1 MPSSG
6 WPGRTDVDFGTL
18 NRLNRHRDPGLPPW
32 VTPMHPLSFPLSRN
46 DSTGARTPSSA
57 SSVRS
62 AKPSK
67 PLSPKSPTSGRSR
80 NWIGNLAG
88 SRVDS
93 RTKASA
99 LCSAAGDMP
108 PPTRGGGKT
117 DVPVRC
123 GGLPGKLRWLAE
135 IRLLALLL
143 GLIGFASGAL
153 ADGKV
158 FRPPT
163 AYPVELRIPDQRAL
177 LAWSNGV
184 ERLVIETRFTGPGTN
199 FAWVVPLPSAPKIEA
214 ATRGLFPT
222 LTHLLRPKVVHFPAM
237 IVLFVAFCSSLIWIL
252 VTVRNE
258 TKMRWTDWAASVV
271 LGLSLVASGD
281 LGLMI
286 FGPLST
292 AVTAYGTYRV
302 RRRRESP
309 AVILLLLFLMFT
321 FGGMFIPALATAKAK
336 GGSDSVEI
344 LDRQLAGVFEITT
357 LTARDPSALRDWLNT
372 NGYVLPKDVEPVIAD
387 YLRDGWVFVASKV
400 RRNVSST
407 EAGSL
412 HPLSF
417 TFAAKEPVYPLRL
430 TGVGNGNLEVDLFV
444 FGPERAKAPGFKVR
458 DCRQPKSPPSDPIE
472 RERWWRNSE
481 RLPLDHDALRD
492 AAGNAAFVTRL
503 QGTLTPEQ
511 MQQDAVIQWDGFG
524 EVRDVRY
531 SQLGATL
538 TVFNWTGSALCL
550 FFVGLASVARWRGV
564 EPTCYAKA
572 MAAAVILAAA
582 ATGIG
587 YAQLEVVPVTLE
599 RRFARWVDFRN
610 QQRAVRIALTDELST
625 NAPITV
631 DAVREALRRGLPF
644 ALTNGLSRPPKLL
657 IREEDSPYNYTLRQG
672 SNGVEVLFY
681 DDFGRVVV
689 EPVIE

>member
-1 MPSSG
+1 M
-6 WPGRTDVDFGTL
+6 DL
-18 NRLNRHRDPGLPPW
+18 
-32 VTPMHPLSFPLSRN
+32 
-46 DSTGARTPSSA
+46 
-57 SSVRS
+57 
-62 AKPSK
+62 
-67 PLSPKSPTSGRSR
+67 
-80 NWIGNLAG
+80 
-88 SRVDS
+88 

-99 LCSAAGDMP
+99 LRSAAGCVP

-123 GGLPGKLRWLAE
+123 GGLPGKLRWLE
-135 IRLLALLL
+135 GIRLLALLL
-143 GLIGFASGAL
+143 GLIGFANGAL

-158 FRPPT
+158 FPPT
-163 AYPVELRIPDQRAL
+163 AYPVEVRIPDQRAI

-184 ERLVIETRFTGPGTN
+184 ERLVIETRFTGAGTN
-199 FAWVVPLPSAPKIEA
+199 FAWVVPLPSAPKVEA

-222 LTHLLRPKVVHFPAM
+222 LTHLLRPRVIHSVPAWWRLVM
-237 IVLFVAFCSSLIWIL
+237 FASAIGWLVL
-252 VTVRNE
+252 TVRQSG
-258 TKMRWTDWAASVV
+258 KIRWFDWVAGIAVGFAVGGEELALLGIPVLSACMISVFGVRVKKLTFGEVLMVV
-271 LGLSLVASGD
+271 LIHFLAVA
-281 LGLMI
+281 
-286 FGPLST
+286 
-292 AVTAYGTYRV
+292 
-302 RRRRESP
+302 
-309 AVILLLLFLMFT
+309 LLL
-321 FGGMFIPALATAKAK
+321 PALAKAKAK
-336 GGSDSVEI
+336 GGSDSVEV
-344 LDRQLAGVFEITT
+344 LDRQLAGVFETTT
-357 LTARDPSALRDWLNT
+357 LTARDPGALRDWLNT

-400 RRNVSST
+400 RRDATST

-444 FGPERAKAPGFKVR
+444 FGPERAKVAGFKVR
-458 DCRQPKSPPSDPIE
+458 DAVRPQIMETTTESLQLGGRISG
-472 RERWWRNSE
+472 
-481 RLPLDHDALRD
+481 LPLAHAGLQE

-511 MQQDAVIQWDGFG
+511 MRQDAVIQWDGFG

-538 TVFNWTGSALCL
+538 TVLNWTGSALCL

-582 ATGIG
+582 ATRIG

-599 RRFARWVDFRN
+599 GRYVRRHESKF
-610 QQRAVRIALTDELST
+610 QQRAVRNALADELNT

-631 DAVREALRRGLPF
+631 EAVRAALQRGLSF
-644 ALTNGLSRPPKLL
+644 AQSNGQSRSPRPLF
-657 IREEDSPYNYTLRQG
+657 REEDSPYNYTLRQG
-672 SNGVEVLFY
+672 ANGVEVLFY
-681 DDFGRVVV
+681 DDFGRAVV

>member
-1 MPSSG
+1 MS
-6 WPGRTDVDFGTL
+6 D
-18 NRLNRHRDPGLPPW
+18 
-32 VTPMHPLSFPLSRN
+32 
-46 DSTGARTPSSA
+46 
-57 SSVRS
+57 
-62 AKPSK
+62 
-67 PLSPKSPTSGRSR
+67 
-80 NWIGNLAG
+80 
-88 SRVDS
+88 
-93 RTKASA
+93 
-99 LCSAAGDMP
+99 
-108 PPTRGGGKT
+108 RGGWKT
-117 DVPVRC
+117 GVPDRC
-123 GGLPGKLRWLAE
+123 SYLRGDSRWLAK
-135 IRLLALLL
+135 IRLLTLLL
-143 GLIGFASGAL
+143 SLIGFADGAL

-199 FAWVVPLPSAPKIEA
+199 FAWVVPLPSAPKVEA
-214 ATRGLFPT
+214 ASRGLFPT
-222 LTHLLRPKVVHFPAM
+222 LTHLLRPKIVHFPAM

-258 TKMRWTDWAASVV
+258 TRMQWTDWAASVV
-271 LGLSLVASGD
+271 VGLSLVASGD

-302 RRRRESP
+302 RRSRESP

-321 FGGMFIPALATAKAK
+321 FGGMFIPALGKAK
-336 GGSDSVEI
+336 GGSDSVEV
-344 LDRQLAGVFEITT
+344 LDRQLAGVFETTT
-357 LTARDPSALRDWLNT
+357 LTARDPGALRDWLNT
-372 NGYVLPKDVEPVIAD
+372 NGYVLPKEVEPVIAD
-387 YLRDGWVFVASKV
+387 YLRDGWVFVGSKV
-400 RRNVSST
+400 RRDVSST

-458 DCRQPKSPPSDPIE
+458 DCRQPQSPPSDPIE
-472 RERWWRNSE
+472 RERWWRMSE

-511 MQQDAVIQWDGFG
+511 MRQDAVIQWDGFG

-538 TVFNWTGSALCL
+538 TVLNWTGSALCL
-550 FFVGLASVARWRGV
+550 FFVGVAAVARWCGV
-564 EPTCYAKA
+564 EPTRYAKA
-572 MAAAVILAAA
+572 MVAAIAIAGA

-587 YAQLEVVPVTLE
+587 YMQLEVVPVTLE

-610 QQRAVRIALTDELST
+610 QQLAVRIALTDELGT

-631 DAVREALRRGLPF
+631 EAVRAALQRGLPF
-644 ALTNGLSRPPKLL
+644 ALTNGLSQPPKLL

-672 SNGVEVLFY
+672 ANGVEVLFY
-681 DDFGRVVV
+681 DDFGRTVA
-689 EPVIE
+689 EPVIP

>member
-1 MPSSG
+1 M
-6 WPGRTDVDFGTL
+6 
-18 NRLNRHRDPGLPPW
+18 N
-32 VTPMHPLSFPLSRN
+32 PLSFSLSRN
-46 DSTGARTPSSA
+46 DSTGARTASSA
-57 SSVRS
+57 GAARS
-62 AKPSK
+62 AKPLK

-80 NWIGNLAG
+80 KWIGNFAA

-99 LCSAAGDMP
+99 LRSAARDLP

-117 DVPVRC
+117 DVPGRR
-123 GGLPGKLRWLAE
+123 GSLIGKLRWLVR
-135 IRLLALLL
+135 IRLLTLLL
-143 GLIGFASGAL
+143 SLIGFANGAL

-158 FRPPT
+158 FPPT
-163 AYPVELRIPDQRAL
+163 AYPVEVRIPDQRAI

-184 ERLVIETRFTGPGTN
+184 ERLVIETRFTGAGTN
-199 FAWVVPLPSAPKIEA
+199 FAWVVPLPSAPKVEA

-222 LTHLLRPKVVHFPAM
+222 LTHMLRPSVVHNPTGWWRLSVFLGAVAWLLLSVRQSGSIRWHDWLASLLAGLGFGGIELLILG
-237 IVLFVAFCSSLIWIL
+237 IVVFSACMF
-252 VTVRNE
+252 
-258 TKMRWTDWAASVV
+258 SV
-271 LGLSLVASGD
+271 
-281 LGLMI
+281 
-286 FGPLST
+286 
-292 AVTAYGTYRV
+292 YGVRV
-302 RRRRESP
+302 RRLSFMEVVAIILIHFLVAGVALP
-309 AVILLLLFLMFT
+309 AM
-321 FGGMFIPALATAKAK
+321 AKAKAK

-344 LDRQLAGVFEITT
+344 LDRQLAGVFETTT

-372 NGYVLPKDVEPVIAD
+372 NGYVLSKDVEPVIAD

-400 RRNVSST
+400 RRDVSST
-407 EAGSL
+407 EAGPL

-444 FGPERAKAPGFKVR
+444 FGPERAKVAGFKVR
-458 DCRQPKSPPSDPIE
+458 DAVRPQIMETTTE
-472 RERWWRNSE
+472 RPQFGGRVSG
-481 RLPLDHDALRD
+481 LPLAHTALQE

-511 MQQDAVIQWDGFG
+511 MRLDAVIRWDGFG

-531 SQLGATL
+531 SRLGTTL
-538 TVFNWTGSALCL
+538 TVLNWTGSALCL
-550 FFVGLASVARWRGV
+550 FFVGVAAVARWRGV
-564 EPTCYAKA
+564 EPTRYAKA
-572 MAAAVILAAA
+572 IAAAVVIAAV

-610 QQRAVRIALTDELST
+610 QQLAVRIALTDELST

-631 DAVREALRRGLPF
+631 EAVREALRRGLPF

-672 SNGVEVLFY
+672 ANGVEVLFY
-681 DDFGRVVV
+681 DDFGRAVV
-689 EPVIE
+689 EPVDQ

>member
-1 MPSSG
+1 M
-6 WPGRTDVDFGTL
+6 DL
-18 NRLNRHRDPGLPPW
+18 
-32 VTPMHPLSFPLSRN
+32 
-46 DSTGARTPSSA
+46 
-57 SSVRS
+57 
-62 AKPSK
+62 
-67 PLSPKSPTSGRSR
+67 
-80 NWIGNLAG
+80 
-88 SRVDS
+88 

-99 LCSAAGDMP
+99 LRSAAGCVP

-123 GGLPGKLRWLAE
+123 GGLPGKLRWLE
-135 IRLLALLL
+135 GIRLLALLL
-143 GLIGFASGAL
+143 GLIGFANGAL

-158 FRPPT
+158 FPPT
-163 AYPVELRIPDQRAL
+163 AYPVEVRIPDQRAI

-184 ERLVIETRFTGPGTN
+184 ERLVIETRFTGAGTN
-199 FAWVVPLPSAPKIEA
+199 FAWVVPLPSAPKVEA

-222 LTHLLRPKVVHFPAM
+222 LTHLLRPRVIHSVPAWWRLVM
-237 IVLFVAFCSSLIWIL
+237 FASAIGWLVL
-252 VTVRNE
+252 TVRQSG
-258 TKMRWTDWAASVV
+258 KIRWFDWVAGIAVGFAVGGEELALLGIPVLSACMISVFGVRVKKLTFGEVLMVV
-271 LGLSLVASGD
+271 LIHFLAVA
-281 LGLMI
+281 
-286 FGPLST
+286 
-292 AVTAYGTYRV
+292 
-302 RRRRESP
+302 
-309 AVILLLLFLMFT
+309 LLL
-321 FGGMFIPALATAKAK
+321 PALAKAKAK
-336 GGSDSVEI
+336 GGSDSVEV
-344 LDRQLAGVFEITT
+344 LDRQLAGVFETTT
-357 LTARDPSALRDWLNT
+357 LTARDPGALRDWLNT

-400 RRNVSST
+400 RRDATST

-458 DCRQPKSPPSDPIE
+458 DCRRPQSPPSDPIK

-481 RLPLDHDALRD
+481 RLPLEHDALRD
-492 AAGNAAFVTRL
+492 VAGNAAFVTRL

-511 MQQDAVIQWDGFG
+511 MRQDAVIQWDGFG

-538 TVFNWTGSALCL
+538 TVLNWTGSALCL

-582 ATGIG
+582 ATRIG

-599 RRFARWVDFRN
+599 GRYVRRHESKF
-610 QQRAVRIALTDELST
+610 QQRAVRNALADELNT

-631 DAVREALRRGLPF
+631 EAVRAALQRGLSF
-644 ALTNGLSRPPKLL
+644 AQSNGQSRSPRPLF
-657 IREEDSPYNYTLRQG
+657 REEDSPYNYTLRQG
-672 SNGVEVLFY
+672 ANGVEVLFY
-681 DDFGRVVV
+681 DDFGRAVV

>member
-1 MPSSG
+1 LEG
-6 WPGRTDVDFGTL
+6 
-18 NRLNRHRDPGLPPW
+18 
-32 VTPMHPLSFPLSRN
+32 
-46 DSTGARTPSSA
+46 
-57 SSVRS
+57 
-62 AKPSK
+62 
-67 PLSPKSPTSGRSR
+67 
-80 NWIGNLAG
+80 
-88 SRVDS
+88 
-93 RTKASA
+93 
-99 LCSAAGDMP
+99 
-108 PPTRGGGKT
+108 
-117 DVPVRC
+117 
-123 GGLPGKLRWLAE
+123 

-143 GLIGFASGAL
+143 GLIGFANGAL

-158 FRPPT
+158 FPPT
-163 AYPVELRIPDQRAL
+163 AYPVEVRIPDQRAI

-184 ERLVIETRFTGPGTN
+184 ERLVIETRFTGAGTN
-199 FAWVVPLPSAPKIEA
+199 FAWVVPLPSAPKVEA

-222 LTHLLRPKVVHFPAM
+222 LTHLLRPRVIHSVPAWWRLVM
-237 IVLFVAFCSSLIWIL
+237 FASAIGWLVL
-252 VTVRNE
+252 TVRQSG
-258 TKMRWTDWAASVV
+258 KIRWFDWVAGIAVGFAVGGEELALLGIPVLSACMISVFGVRVKKLTFGEVLMVV
-271 LGLSLVASGD
+271 LIHFLAVA
-281 LGLMI
+281 
-286 FGPLST
+286 
-292 AVTAYGTYRV
+292 
-302 RRRRESP
+302 
-309 AVILLLLFLMFT
+309 LLL
-321 FGGMFIPALATAKAK
+321 PALAKAKAK
-336 GGSDSVEI
+336 GGSDSVEV
-344 LDRQLAGVFEITT
+344 LDRQLAGVFETTT
-357 LTARDPSALRDWLNT
+357 LTARDPGALRDWLNT

-400 RRNVSST
+400 RRDATST

-458 DCRQPKSPPSDPIE
+458 DCRRPQSPPSDPIK

-481 RLPLDHDALRD
+481 RLPLEHDALRD
-492 AAGNAAFVTRL
+492 VAGNAAFVTRL

-511 MQQDAVIQWDGFG
+511 MRQDAVIQWDGFG

-538 TVFNWTGSALCL
+538 TVLNWTGSALCL

-582 ATGIG
+582 ATRIG

-599 RRFARWVDFRN
+599 GRYVRRHESKF
-610 QQRAVRIALTDELST
+610 QQRAVRNALADELNT

-631 DAVREALRRGLPF
+631 EAVRAALQRGLSF
-644 ALTNGLSRPPKLL
+644 AQSNGQSRSPRPLF
-657 IREEDSPYNYTLRQG
+657 REEDSPYNYTLRQG
-672 SNGVEVLFY
+672 ANGVEVLFY
-681 DDFGRVVV
+681 DDFGRAVV